1 MKPTC
6 VYAPG
11 DLILTQDRDGLSSLY
26 RVDDDGVPQP
36 RWTESPKQPTSGAI
50 DVWCSY
56 EKKAFP
62 AEEFVFVKELERMV
76 HRASQAPWMHTVRGD
91 LLTVREAEVAVKA
104 T

>member
-1 MKPTC
+1 MTPTC

-11 DLILTQDRDGLSSLY
+11 DLILTQGRDGLSILY
-26 RVDDDGVPQP
+26 RVDDDGVPQ
-36 RWTESPKQPTSGAI
+36 RRGAESPTSGTY

-56 EKKAFP
+56 EKEAFP
-62 AEEFVFVKELERMV
+62 TEEFVFVKELERMV